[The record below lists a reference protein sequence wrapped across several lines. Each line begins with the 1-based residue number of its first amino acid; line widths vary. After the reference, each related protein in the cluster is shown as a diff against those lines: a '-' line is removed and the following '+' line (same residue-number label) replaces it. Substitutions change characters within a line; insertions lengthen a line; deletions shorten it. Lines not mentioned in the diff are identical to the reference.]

1 MTVWNLTTVTLFFFS
16 TISQQPN
23 RTPIERERERER
35 ERESLQAELAQG
47 LLDGGSGREVVLDVG
62 LIQVQ
67 FGA

>member
-23 RTPIERERERER
+23 RTPIERER